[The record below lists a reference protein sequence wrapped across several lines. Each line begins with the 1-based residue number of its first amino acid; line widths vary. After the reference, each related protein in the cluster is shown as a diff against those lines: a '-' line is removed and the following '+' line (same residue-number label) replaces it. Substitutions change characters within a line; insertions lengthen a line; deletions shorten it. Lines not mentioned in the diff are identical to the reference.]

1 MKKKLISEKVNKILI
16 TGGAGFIGGALIR
29 KLLKETDSL
38 IFNIDKLGYA
48 SDLKSINNL
57 IQAEPEK
64 SKRYKFIEL
73 NLEDK
78 LKTEEI
84 IMKTKPD
91 LIFHL
96 AAESHVDKSIK
107 KPDFF
112 ITSNILGTFNL
123 IEAVRKYYNTL
134 SNSKKDI
141 FRFHHISTDE
151 VFGSLGD
158 KGFFNEK
165 TSYNPKSPY
174 SASKA
179 ASDHIVKAWHNTY
192 HLPILLTNCSNNYGP
207 WQYPEKL
214 IPITI
219 TNALNKKNIPLYG
232 NGENIRDWLFV
243 EDHVDAILLVA
254 KKGLIGESYCIG
266 GNQEKSNKEIM
277 SMICEKLNKIFPKS
291 RNHLSLIKNVD
302 DRQGH
307 DYRYA
312 IDSTKIKT
320 DLGWHPKYSF
330 EEGLDIT
337 INWYLENRDWCQK
350 FFQ

>member
-78 LKTEEI
+78 LKTEEVI
-84 IMKTKPD
+84 IKTKPD

-112 ITSNILGTFNL
+112 INSNILGTFNL

-134 SNSKKDI
+134 SKSKKDI

-277 SMICEKLNKIFPKS
+277 SIICEKLNKIFPKS

-337 INWYLENRDWCQK
+337 IHWYLENRNWCQK